1 MSAPSLLILNELK
14 QDLFKYSNMTKSQL
28 WSECIDIKLKV
39 TLNNYKADLEMT
51 QNYLE
56 TRESSRIM
64 KALVT
69 IQKQNYKNVIE
80 DAIEKNKAKKG
91 ENKYD

>member
-1 MSAPSLLILNELK
+1 
-14 QDLFKYSNMTKSQL
+14 MT
-28 WSECIDIKLKV
+28 E
-39 TLNNYKADLEMT
+39 
-51 QNYLE
+51 NYLE

-91 ENKYD
+91 E

>member
-1 MSAPSLLILNELK
+1 MSAPSLLILKELK
-14 QDLFKYSNMTKSQL
+14 EDLFKYSNMTKNQL
-28 WSECIDIKLKV
+28 WSECIDTKLKV
-39 TLNNYKADLEMT
+39 TLNNYKADLEMSE
-51 QNYLE
+51 NYLE

-91 ENKYD
+91 EK